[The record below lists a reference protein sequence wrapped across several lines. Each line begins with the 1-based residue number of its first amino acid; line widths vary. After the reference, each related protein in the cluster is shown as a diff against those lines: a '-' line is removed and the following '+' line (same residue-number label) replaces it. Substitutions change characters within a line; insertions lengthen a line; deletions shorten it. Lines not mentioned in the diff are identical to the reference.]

1 MTKNNWRF
9 AAAGKRAI
17 QCALSDQPK
26 GLPDRVVRGGTG
38 GRGGKGCTS
47 EFLFHCYMAS
57 DGVAHDARYSGWR
70 KTRLIFMIKVKVK
83 GIFAS
88 HAAQARAGNYVSAR
102 ALFVI
107 PCELCIGCGILRCN
121 AAW

>member
-1 MTKNNWRF
+1 MTENNWRF

-57 DGVAHDARYSGWR
+57 DGVAHDARDSGGR

-83 GIFAS
+83 GIFGS
-88 HAAQARAGNYVSAR
+88 HAAQARAGNYASAR
-102 ALFVI
+102 AQFVI
-107 PCELCIGCGILRCN
+107 PCEL
-121 AAW
+121 

>member
-57 DGVAHDARYSGWR
+57 DGVAHDARDSGGR
-70 KTRLIFMIKVKVK
+70 KTRLIFMIRVKVK
-83 GIFAS
+83 AISGS
-88 HAAQARAGNYVSAR
+88 
-102 ALFVI
+102 
-107 PCELCIGCGILRCN
+107 N
-121 AAW
+121 AAKPRAVNTSVPRARSA